1 MFRRVTSAAR
11 NLFFLLGLLLVSI
24 STHGAEAICAE
35 VVIEIKQELTLE
47 RQAFEATLKV
57 NNPLSSPLENVGVA
71 VHFLDSEGNEAVAT
85 SDTSDL
91 DAKFFIRVSSIDGAD
106 SVDGTGTIAS
116 DSAATI
122 RWLIVPAA
130 GAAGED
136 AAGELYYVGATLTY
150 VSNNAEEEIEVAP
163 DTIIVKPQP
172 KLVLDYFLTEEI
184 IGDDAFTQEVEPP
197 VPYTLGLRISNTGAG
212 VARSV
217 QMDSSQPEIVEN
229 DQGLAVDFRITGSSV
244 NDEEVTPSLLLNFG
258 DIESQS
264 ATVGRWIMETTLS
277 GRFKDF
283 TARFTHADEY
293 GGQLTSLIDSANTSL
308 LVHNVKVD
316 LLNRDNVRD
325 FLTYDGVSYT
335 VYESESTG
343 EDTLVCSSCAEVTDI
358 SGGAQLGGASAS
370 SSLESREISHTAA
383 SGFTYLKIPDPYAG
397 EKAIYRVVRGDG
409 KLLLSQ
415 NAWISQERAENKID
429 FNYFINIF
437 DVDPSGNY
445 TLTFGEPLVLP
456 AAPVFVP
463 VLSRTIVEGEQVGFL
478 VRSSDPNGTL
488 PVLSLEQAPYGA
500 EFTDNGNGE
509 GVFSWQSEV
518 GQSGEYQIKFAATD
532 GALTGYMSTSLI
544 VTSSGDTD
552 GDGMDDEWEIEN
564 FGDLSQ
570 TADGDFDRDGIPNSL
585 DSEPTGSDLSQAQIQ
600 VGSLDAGF
608 TDLTTSF
615 DENYSRTPLVFVGV
629 GTDRNPGISFPH
641 LNDINSQGFDL
652 SLLGETNQTA
662 VVDEEY
668 TYLSMLPGR
677 YFTEGAFSWEAGAIE
692 MTSLSASIEFSTA
705 FAGIPKVFL
714 SLQSGDGE
722 QRLLVETNL
731 VSESG
736 VSFQLNPLEGA
747 AITGF
752 DPVVLGYLAVYEPN
766 SDGSTVVNDVET
778 GFSLH
783 DILVSDEWNAELTTP
798 FRLKEDTT
806 LDEEV
811 LHTYETV
818 DVLKIGDATLV
829 QIASGNES
837 DPAIVV
843 TDEDTDNDGVYNHL
857 DADDDNDGVDDV
869 NDAFPLDPSESSDTD
884 GDGVGD
890 FSDAFPD
897 NAAEWSDQDGD
908 GMGDNFEA
916 LYGLDPLVDDSAQD
930 ADADGVSNIDEFRLG
945 INPTDP
951 DSDGDGIPD
960 GDETDND
967 NDGMDDLWEL
977 EFFGNLDRDGSGDF
991 DEDGY
996 SDLTEFQNG
1005 SSPVQKAQPP
1015 TIPEIVSPVYGA
1027 DVTVMNP
1034 TLTVRNGEHD
1044 AGMSVLYRF
1053 EVYSDETYSQQV
1065 AAMVDV
1071 AEGFESTEA
1080 VFSDAALLEGSEITD
1095 NTVYFWRA
1103 RAEADEGISEWV
1115 VGKFRINTVNDAP
1128 TGLAA
1133 VSPAEGAVVAELRP
1147 TLTVTNASDL
1157 DDNTLTYTF
1166 EVYSGG
1172 VTVASISQLQQGENG
1187 TTEWTVP
1194 ETLSEN
1200 AVYEWRARVTDPSG
1214 ASQETTLSS
1223 FLVSTINEAP
1233 TAPVVIGPDNGS
1245 EVSTQEY
1252 TLTWANATD
1261 PEGSEVRYELQID
1274 TLISFDS
1281 ENLEEYSGITEGHDS
1296 SSWTNQTSLDNQA
1309 LFWRVRATDGD
1320 LNSAWSVAQFFVNT
1334 DNDAPSVPVIDNPG
1348 DDATVELKLP
1358 ALRIFPST
1366 DLDGDQLS
1374 YRFELYDDVAL
1385 QNLVHTDLTQD
1396 LFTVPT
1402 FELADNRFYF
1412 WRVQAQDDEGAVSAW
1427 TDTFR
1432 FFVND
1437 GGVDDLP
1444 QFQFV
1449 EPATEV
1455 VAEGG
1460 SLNIQWTDFDPD
1472 SAALISLYYRKD
1484 GGADELIVAGLEED
1498 PDGNS
1503 DSYQWNLAGLEQGKY
1518 RLKAVIE
1525 DASSRI
1531 EVDNAAD
1538 IILLPDPGGVTLTQ
1552 SGGDQ
1557 TNEAGT
1563 ERVTYSVRLDR
1574 APLSGTTVTLNLA
1587 VSAPDEARIFVDGLA
1602 ATYVQFNANNWDVSR
1617 EIQVQGRDDCLIDG
1631 DQTYSLIL
1639 SPLVSEDPGY
1649 ANLDPADV
1657 ALVNSDNEFAGQTL
1671 FICEY
1676 TLVSETSLANGDVSA
1691 TYRAV
1696 MYNTGEL
1703 AINPSAQLTLLSDEM
1718 TLVSAPENIYFPDI
1732 EQGTKRDS
1740 YETFTVQYPPGGFAP
1755 SILSWDIDGGVGL
1768 GSNGLPLNWTSSD
1781 VGYPGEAGAAV
1792 YGDSKFKISGG
1803 GHDWFYSAQSYHY
1816 AYTSLAGDGEL
1827 VALVT
1832 PGVGGS
1838 STSRSGLVIRES
1850 LSIGDGYFAV
1860 YVADDGRL
1868 GYGYRRSFG
1877 LFSFSGFTDSTL
1889 NQSVWLKVKRVGSIL
1904 TGYYSTDST
1913 NWNVIYSK
1921 DISLDDAVY
1930 IGMAVTSGDSDLSSD
1945 ASFERVRLK

>member
-11 NLFFLLGLLLVSI
+11 NLLFLLGLLLA
-24 STHGAEAICAE
+24 STSSLAAEPICAE

-437 DVDPSGNY
+437 DVDPSGSYN
-445 TLTFGEPLVLP
+445 LTFGEPVVLP
-456 AAPVFVP
+456 AAPVVIP

-500 EFTDNGNGE
+500 EFEDNGNGE
-509 GVFSWQSEV
+509 GTFTWQSEV

-532 GALTGYMSTSLI
+532 GALTGYMSTTI
-544 VTSSGDTD
+544 TVTSAGDTD
-552 GDGMDDEWEIEN
+552 GDGMDDDWEIEN

-570 TADGDFDRDGIPNSL
+570 TADGDFDRDGIPNSE
-585 DSEPTGSDLSQAQIQ
+585 DDEPAGSDLSLAQIQ
-600 VGSLDAGF
+600 VGTVEAGF

-615 DENYSRTPLVFVGV
+615 VSAYNRAPLVFVGV
-629 GTDRNPGISFPH
+629 GTDRNAGATFPQ
-641 LNDINSQGFDL
+641 LNDINSQGFYL
-652 SLLGETNQTA
+652 SLLGETPQTA
-662 VVDEEY
+662 IVTEEHS
-668 TYLSMLPGR
+668 YLSMLPGR
-677 YFTEGAFSWEAGAIE
+677 YFTQGAFSWEAGAIE
-692 MTSLSASIEFSTA
+692 MTTSSASVDFTTP
-705 FAGIPKVFL
+705 FAGTPKVFL
-714 SLQSGDGE
+714 TLQSGGD
-722 QRLLVETNL
+722 QRLFVETNL
-731 VSESG
+731 VSDEG
-736 VSFQLNPLEGA
+736 VSFQLNTVEG
-747 AITGF
+747 GSL
-752 DPVVLGYLAVYEPN
+752 DVLNPVVLGYLAIYE
-766 SDGSTVVNDVET
+766 SYRDGETAVNGIET
-778 GFSLH
+778 GFGLH
-783 DILVSDEWNAELTTP
+783 DILVSDEWNAELTSP
-798 FRLKEDTT
+798 LRLKEDTT
-806 LDEEV
+806 SDDEV
-811 LHTYETV
+811 LHAYETV
-818 DVLKIGDATLV
+818 DVLEIGTATLT

-837 DPAIVV
+837 DPVV
-843 TDEDTDNDGVYNHL
+843 VVADEDTDSDGIYNHL
-857 DADDDNDGVDDV
+857 DSDDDNDGVDDV
-869 NDAFPLDPSESSDTD
+869 DDAFPLDASESTDTD

-897 NAAEWSDQDGD
+897 NASEWSDQDSD

-916 LYGLDPLVDDSAQD
+916 LYGLDPLVDDSALD
-930 ADADGVSNIDEFRLG
+930 ADSDGVSNLDEFRFG

-951 DSDGDGIPD
+951 DSDSDGIPD
-960 GDETDND
+960 GDETDHD
-967 NDGMDDLWEL
+967 DDGMDDLWEL
-977 EFFGNLDRDGSGDF
+977 EFFGNLNRDGSGDF
-991 DEDGY
+991 DDDGY

-1015 TIPEIVSPVYGA
+1015 TIPVIVSPVYGA
-1027 DVTVMNP
+1027 DVQTLAP
-1034 TLTVRNGEHD
+1034 TLVVRNGEHD
-1044 AGMSVLYRF
+1044 AGMTVVYRF
-1053 EVYSDETYSQQV
+1053 EVYSDGTYSQKI
-1065 AAMVDV
+1065 AEMVDV
-1071 AEGFESTEA
+1071 AEGFENTEA
-1080 VFSDAALLEGSEITD
+1080 VFTEAALIGDTAIED

-1115 VGKFRINTVNDAP
+1115 VGKFRINTVNDSPSGMVAD
-1128 TGLAA
+1128 
-1133 VSPAEGAVVAELRP
+1133 SPAGGAVVSVFRP
-1147 TLTVTNASDL
+1147 TLSVSNASDP
-1157 DDNTLTYTF
+1157 DDTLLTYTF

-1172 VTVASISQLQQGENG
+1172 QVVASISQLQQGAGG

-1194 ETLSEN
+1194 DALVEN
-1200 AVYEWRARVTDPSG
+1200 GEYEWRARVVDPSG
-1214 ASQETTLSS
+1214 ASQETALSS

-1233 TAPVVIGPDNGS
+1233 TAPVIIGPMNGAEATS
-1245 EVSTQEY
+1245 QAH
-1252 TLTWANATD
+1252 TLNWSNSSD
-1261 PEGSEVRYELQID
+1261 PEGSVVQYQVQVD
-1274 TLISFDS
+1274 TVATFDS
-1281 ENLEEYSGITEGHDS
+1281 AQLEDYSGIVQGQDT
-1296 SSWTNQTSLDNQA
+1296 SSWANQTMLDNQSV
-1309 LFWRVRATDGD
+1309 FWRVRATDGE
-1320 LNSAWSVAQFFVNT
+1320 LFSAWSQASFFVNT
-1334 DNDAPSVPVIDNPG
+1334 ENDAPSVPVIDNPG
-1348 DDATVELKLP
+1348 DDATVELTLP
-1358 ALRIFPST
+1358 TLRVFPST
-1366 DLDGDQLS
+1366 DVDGDQLS
-1374 YRFELYDDVAL
+1374 YRFELYEDVTL
-1385 QNLVHTDLTQD
+1385 QNLVYTDLTQE
-1396 LFTVPT
+1396 LFTATNVV
-1402 FELADNRFYF
+1402 LADNRFYF
-1412 WRVQAQDDEGAVSAW
+1412 WRAQAQDDEGAVSAW
-1427 TDTFR
+1427 TDTYR

-1444 QFQFV
+1444 ELQFI
-1449 EPATEV
+1449 EPAGRV

-1460 SLNIQWTDFDPD
+1460 SLDIKWTDFDPD
-1472 SAALISLYYRKD
+1472 SAAQISLYYSRD
-1484 GGADELIVAGLEED
+1484 GGLYELIIAGLPED
-1498 PDGNS
+1498 LDGNA
-1503 DSYQWNLAGLEQGKY
+1503 DSYQWNLAGLEQGVY

-1525 DASSRI
+1525 DASSRV
-1531 EVDNAAD
+1531 EVESDAEVV
-1538 IILLPDPGGVTLTQ
+1538 LLPDPGGVTLTKT
-1552 SGGDQ
+1552 SGDK
-1557 TNEAGT
+1557 TNESGT
-1563 ERVTYSVRLDR
+1563 DVVTYSVTLDR
-1574 APLSGTTVTLNLA
+1574 APLTGSTVTLNLA
-1587 VSAPDEARIFVDGLA
+1587 LSAPDEARILVDGMPT
-1602 ATYVQFNANNWDVSR
+1602 TYVQFNSGNWDVAR
-1617 EIQVQGRDDCLIDG
+1617 EIQVQGRDDCEVDG
-1631 DQTYSLIL
+1631 EQAYSMVL
-1639 SPLVSEDPGY
+1639 SPLVSDDPGY
-1649 ANLDPADV
+1649 AGLDPADV
-1657 ALVNSDNEFAGQTL
+1657 ALANADNEVAGQAL

-1676 TLVSETSLANGDVSA
+1676 KLVSEVQLADGQVAA
-1691 TYRAV
+1691 TYSAV
-1696 MYNTGEL
+1696 MYNTGGL
-1703 AINPSAQLTLLSDEM
+1703 AVNPSAKIELLSDDM
-1718 TLVSAPENIYFPDI
+1718 TLLNAPEDIYFPDI
-1732 EQGTKRDS
+1732 EQGVKRDS
-1740 YETFTVQYPPGGFAP
+1740 YETFTVKYPPGEFKP
-1755 SILSWDIDGGVGL
+1755 SILAWDINPGIGIGV
-1768 GSNGLPLNWTSSD
+1768 NGLPEGWSSAD
-1781 VGYPGEAGAAV
+1781 IAYPGVSGTAE
-1792 YGDSKFKISGG
+1792 YSDSQFAIRGG
-1803 GHDWFYSAQSYHY
+1803 GSSFFYSYDSYHY
-1816 AYTSLAGDGEL
+1816 AYVPLIGDGSFITQITL
-1827 VALVT
+1827 
-1832 PGVGGS
+1832 GS
-1838 STSRSGLVIRES
+1838 GTSIDTRAGIVIRES
-1850 LSIGDGYFAV
+1850 LSASSKNFAVFVSGDGQVGYNYRRYTGLWRSSDFTSSGLPEGAWLKIERDGNTISGFYSFDSENWNLVHSRAISMDEAV
-1860 YVADDGRL
+1860 YVG
-1868 GYGYRRSFG
+1868 
-1877 LFSFSGFTDSTL
+1877 
-1889 NQSVWLKVKRVGSIL
+1889 I
-1904 TGYYSTDST
+1904 
-1913 NWNVIYSK
+1913 
-1921 DISLDDAVY
+1921 
-1930 IGMAVTSGDSDLSSD
+1930 AVTSGDSNETST
-1945 ASFERVRLK
+1945 ASFGRIKRQ